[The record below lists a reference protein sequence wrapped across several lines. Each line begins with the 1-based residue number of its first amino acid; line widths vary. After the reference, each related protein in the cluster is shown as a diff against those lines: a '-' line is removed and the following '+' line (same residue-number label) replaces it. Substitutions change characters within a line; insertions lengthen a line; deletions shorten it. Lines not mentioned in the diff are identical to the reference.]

1 MGRNLFSFSLRGGPR
16 ASICF
21 VCVEAVYVF
30 YVLMSYHFLDYLVK
44 LYVCIYG
51 VRGGMHDTELLE
63 DRGRGE
69 RIFVG
74 PDQLSDV
81 EPDGQGQAAFY
92 KFMHILGKAFVDHTA
107 LAGTAAHFLFVS
119 LAFVM
124 KWD

>member
-1 MGRNLFSFSLRGGPR
+1 M
-16 ASICF
+16 C
-21 VCVEAVYVF
+21 VCVWKWFRHFYVF
-30 YVLMSYHFLDYLVK
+30 VAYCYFLVYLV
-44 LYVCIYG
+44 LCVCIYG
-51 VRGGMHDTELLE
+51 MRGGMHDTELLE